1 MFFHG
6 TNQRTHAGEMNTAE
20 RISSMN
26 DAENGSDIAR
36 LRRRIALEEEAAQR
50 GLTGLAIVAS
60 HEIITA
66 RMERGA
72 ERILQLIEEGKHA
85 EAVALMN
92 TETWG
97 IEEEE

>member
-1 MFFHG
+1 MWMFLPSLSIDDVSMI
-6 TNQRTHAGEMNTAE
+6 EMMATGQKLLFRPGFVEA
-20 RISSMN
+20 
-26 DAENGSDIAR
+26 AR
-36 LRRRIALEEEAAQR
+36 L
-50 GLTGLAIVAS
+50 GLTGLGIVAS

-72 ERILQLIEEGKHA
+72 ERILRLIEEGKQA

-97 IEEEE
+97 IEEQGEPGEQETF